1 MYNYLYSNDYS
12 INIYE
17 YIFKAIIKNIFDNY
31 RIMRILI
38 NNINNNIFYRTVYVR
53 NTTYLSYRNQ
63 CLKEILERQLNLID
77 VDKIDL

>member
-53 NTTYLSYRNQ
+53 NTTYLSCRNQ